1 MFQKNDKKRI
11 NHFVNFFLSFS
22 KTRRA
27 YLVFYG
33 QILQT
38 LTKTWRDFF
47 SRLNPNSTR
56 FEPEPEKKFF
66 SDPNPKKKFFPSRT
80 RNRTRPDSKS
90 STRAIDILAKNRHFF
105 ELFIKFF
112 FFFFQIFFLF
122 ITILYTEQE
131 KVLLQKK
138 CYFKKSITSEK
149 VLFHFIILHLKQCRT
164 NENGASKM
172 QKFLLLWPPVL
183 WYFCLFFNQK
193 PFWGKFEH

>member
-105 ELFIKFF
+105 ELFIKIFF
-112 FFFFQIFFLF
+112 FFFLFKFFFYWLPSY
-122 ITILYTEQE
+122 ILNKKKYYFRKSVTSK

-138 CYFKKSITSEK
+138 CFFISSYFT
-149 VLFHFIILHLKQCRT
+149 
-164 NENGASKM
+164 
-172 QKFLLLWPPVL
+172 
-183 WYFCLFFNQK
+183 
-193 PFWGKFEH
+193 

>member
-1 MFQKNDKKRI
+1 MDKYFKLWPKPEEI
-11 NHFVNFFLSFS
+11 FS
-22 KTRRA
+22 
-27 YLVFYG
+27 V
-33 QILQT
+33 
-38 LTKTWRDFF
+38 D
-47 SRLNPNSTR
+47 STR
-56 FEPEPEKKFF
+56 TQPALN
-66 SDPNPKKKFFPSRT
+66 PNPKKNFSPTRT
-80 RNRTRPDSKS
+80 RKKNFSQAEPETEPDPTRNLQPEPSISLLKIVIS
-90 STRAIDILAKNRHFF
+90 SNFLS
-105 ELFIKFF
+105 KFF
-112 FFFFQIFFLF
+112 FFFSFQILFLL